1 VSVGPA
7 TGVSR
12 ALRAALA
19 EGSVLAGRYRL
30 TAALPAVE
38 DDPDDAQRWEA
49 VDDVLARPVRVVVL
63 RGGGRRAAATGEL
76 LAAAATAST
85 VVSPVLAQVYDAAVE
100 QVPAERYGRP
110 AGTVDVAY
118 VVSERV
124 DGPTLA
130 QALAEDGPLD
140 PEVATQ
146 LTVAAADA
154 LAATHAR
161 GVVHGLVCPRTV
173 VLRRSG
179 GLALADPVF
188 GAALARRGGL
198 GDAPPL
204 AADHDVQ
211 GLTACLYAMLTG
223 RWPEQATALPS
234 GGLRPAPAAPGR
246 DGRPCSPRQVRAGVP
261 RALDAVVAQALG
273 AASTPEPPVRR
284 PAVERA
290 VGAPARPTPAPLT
303 ADGLSTAL
311 RGALAADTAARA
323 PSSPLPRRL
332 PRLGRGAR
340 RALLVGGTAVGLVVV
355 GSVAYSTGRELGTV
369 KDDPTALEALVESTP
384 SPVPGEGE
392 AGSRLDLTAPGT
404 AVIPFDPPP
413 GDGPENTGAVPNAVD
428 GDPATAWETERYDT
442 SRFGGL
448 KPGVGL
454 LVDLGQ
460 PTAVEQVEVGLRAG
474 GDVELRAADEAGP
487 DAESFRVVAT
497 AEDTGPVAR
506 LVPTEPVTA
515 RWFLVWM
522 TRLPEAGERFQ
533 GSIGELF
540 FVRS

>member
-1 VSVGPA
+1 VSLGPA

-12 ALRAALA
+12 ALRPALVA
-19 EGSVLAGRYRL
+19 GSVLAGRYRL
-30 TAALPAVE
+30 TSALPAVQ
-38 DDPDDAQRWEA
+38 DDPEDAQRWDA
-49 VDDVLARPVRVVVL
+49 VDDVLARAVSVVVL
-63 RGGGRRAAATGEL
+63 RAGGRRAAAAGEL

-85 VVSPVLAQVYDAAVE
+85 VASPVLAQVYDAAVE
-100 QVPAERYGRP
+100 EVPAERYGRP
-110 AGTVDVAY
+110 AGRVDVAY

-124 DGPTLA
+124 DGRTLA
-130 QALAEDGPLD
+130 QVLSEDGPLD
-140 PEVATQ
+140 PD
-146 LTVAAADA
+146 LAAD
-154 LAATHAR
+154 LAIGAADGLAGAHAR

-173 VLRRSG
+173 VLRRAG
-179 GLALADPVF
+179 GLKLTDPVF
-188 GAALARRGGL
+188 GAALSRRGGL
-198 GDAPPL
+198 SDAPPP
-204 AADHDVQ
+204 AADGDVE

-223 RWPEQATALPS
+223 RWPGQATALPS
-234 GGLRPAPAAPGR
+234 GGLRPAPSAPGR
-246 DGRPCSPRQVRAGVP
+246 DGRLCSPRQVRAGVP
-261 RALDAVVAQALG
+261 RSLDALLAHRLG
-273 AASTPEPPVRR
+273 AVSAPDAPPRR

-290 VGAPARPTPAPLT
+290 VGAPSRPAPAPAT
-303 ADGLSTAL
+303 ADGLSASL
-311 RGALAADTAARA
+311 RSALAADTAVHA
-323 PSSPLPRRL
+323 PQPRRRHLPRPGPRARL
-332 PRLGRGAR
+332 
-340 RALLVGGTAVGLVVV
+340 ALLVGGTAAALVVV

-369 KDDPTALEALVESTP
+369 VDDPTALEALVESTP

-474 GDVELRAADEAGP
+474 GDVELRTADQAGP
-487 DAESFRVVAT
+487 DADAFRVVAT
-497 AEDTGPVAR
+497 AQDTGPVAR
-506 LVPTEPVTA
+506 LVPAEPVTA

-522 TRLPEAGERFQ
+522 TRLPETGQRFQ